1 MKNQEARQENEKK
14 EQLNVSRTVRSLMTK
29 VRENFPSSYLS
40 LMAGDFITNSRS
52 FVDSILSSPEKL
64 KQVLENL
71 PNNCEVCG
79 GILDLWKHKEPKSFL
94 LALGHIKLVK
104 ISAKFCPECKIA
116 VYPEFYKNGLI
127 FAHNKFLITIE
138 AILDMMDILKN
149 NGSLIQS
156 IEDKLRLLGK
166 LEGIEAGVIE
176 SDIANN
182 SVKLEKITLAIASL
196 LGTSHDNL

>member
-127 FAHNKFLITIE
+127 FAHNKFF
-138 AILDMMDILKN
+138 DYN
-149 NGSLIQS
+149 RSNP
-156 IEDKLRLLGK
+156 
-166 LEGIEAGVIE
+166 
-176 SDIANN
+176 
-182 SVKLEKITLAIASL
+182 
-196 LGTSHDNL
+196 